1 MIKGWTGKRLRVD
14 LSLKKAWSEEIPLRD
29 LHQWMGGRGLNA
41 SFFSQHFQSPV
52 SPSSPENPVAFAVG
66 PVTGTLAPCSGWTSI
81 ASFSPLS
88 DPLIYSFTRMPG
100 YFGASLKGAGV
111 DQCILQGKADRPIYL
126 WIDGG
131 EVKFEEAGHLWGKET
146 TETTVAIQ
154 EEKEDRSIEV
164 LCIGPAGERQ
174 IPFAN
179 VIHRLSWTG
188 DYLGL
193 GYLFGVKQLKA
204 IAIRGK
210 KEVTLHDPRQFLN
223 LCLTL
228 KDRIQKDRKVQKLK
242 EGGKFSFLSRE
253 GEMMIKN
260 GNGWLPPGLAK
271 QWSTFLRTYLSSKEG
286 CFSCPVHC
294 GRNIQHQESS
304 FGGIHLEK
312 AWYFGPQI
320 GVYNGEWT
328 LKLHRLCQSQ
338 GLDPFLTSSLL
349 ARIMGGSEYSPLS
362 EEDLMQMEHIE
373 DQGEKAFFILHR
385 ILNGSRKEFH
395 LTAPP
400 VSKNKD
406 LDVLADII
414 SFCLIVVTHL
424 NLRTVSNMIDL
435 ICAATGYSP
444 SKEDLRDKVRNILQ
458 MESRLQNK
466 EHHLNNKSPFPDLGE
481 GQISEILRREEGNN
495 ESIVPWTT
503 S

>member
-1 MIKGWTGKRLRVD
+1 MIKGWTGKRLRID
-14 LSLKKAWSEEIPLRD
+14 LSLQKAWSENIPMRD
-29 LHQWMGGRGLNA
+29 LQQWMGGRGLNV

-88 DPLIYSFTRMPG
+88 DPPVYSFTRMPG
-100 YFGASLKGAGV
+100 YFGASLKGAGF
-111 DQCILQGKADRPIYL
+111 DQFILQGKADRPTYL

-174 IPFAN
+174 IPLAN
-179 VIHRLSWTG
+179 VIHRISWTG
-188 DYLGL
+188 DYIGL

-210 KEVTLHDPRQFLN
+210 KEVTLHDPRQFLS

-228 KDRIQKDRKVQKLK
+228 KDHIQKDRKVQKLK

-253 GEMMIKN
+253 GEMMLKT
-260 GNGWLPPGLAK
+260 GNGWLPPGPAK
-271 QWSTFLRTYLSSKEG
+271 QWSTFLRSYLSSKEG

-294 GRNIQHQESS
+294 GRNIQHQESY

-312 AWYFGPQI
+312 AWYLGPQI

-328 LKLHRLCQSQ
+328 LKLHRFCQSQ

-349 ARIMGGSEYSPLS
+349 AKIMEGSEYGLLS
-362 EEDLMQMEHIE
+362 EEDLRQTENIE
-373 DQGEKAFFILHR
+373 DRGEKAFAILQR
-385 ILNGSRKEFH
+385 IINGGRKEFH
-395 LTAPP
+395 LAAPP
-400 VSKNKD
+400 VPENKD

-414 SFCLIVVTHL
+414 SFCLIVVKHL

-435 ICAATGYSP
+435 IYAATGYSL
-444 SKEDLRDKVRNILQ
+444 SKEDLRDIMHNILK
-458 MESRLQNK
+458 MESRLQNN
-466 EHHLNNKSPFPDLGE
+466 ELHLSEEPSLGE
-481 GQISEILRREEGNN
+481 GHISKTLRREERDN
-495 ESIVPWTT
+495 ESIVHWTT

>member
-1 MIKGWTGKRLRVD
+1 MIKGWAGKRLRID
-14 LSLKKAWSEEIPLRD
+14 LSLQKAWLEDIAQEDLR
-29 LHQWMGGRGLNA
+29 QWLGGRGLNA
-41 SFFSQHFQSPV
+41 SFFSQHFQSPL

-66 PVTGTLAPCSGWTSI
+66 PLTGTLAPCSGWTSI

-88 DPLIYSFTRMPG
+88 DPPMYGFTWMPG
-100 YFGASLKGAGV
+100 YFGASLKGVGV

-131 EVKFEEAGHLWGKET
+131 DVKFVEAGHLWGKET
-146 TETTVAIQ
+146 TETAITIQ

-174 IPFAN
+174 FPFAN

-210 KEVTLHDPRQFLN
+210 KEVTPNDPRQFLN

-228 KDRIQKDRKVQKLK
+228 KDRIQKDRKVHKLQQ
-242 EGGKFSFLSRE
+242 GGKLSFLSRE
-253 GEMMIKN
+253 GEEMIKD
-260 GNGWLPPGLAK
+260 GSGWLPAGLAK
-271 QWSTFLRTYLSSKEG
+271 QWSTFLRTYLSSREG
-286 CFSCPVHC
+286 CFSCPVNC
-294 GRNIQHQESS
+294 GRNIQHHESY
-304 FGGIHLEK
+304 FRGIHLEK
-312 AWYFGPQI
+312 AWYLGPQI

-328 LKLHRLCQSQ
+328 LKLHHLCQSQ

-349 ARIMGGSEYSPLS
+349 ARIMKGSEYPPLS
-362 EEDLMQMEHIE
+362 EEDLRQTEHIE
-373 DQGEKAFFILHR
+373 DQGEKAFVILRR
-385 ILNGSRKEFH
+385 IMEGSRKEFH
-395 LTAPP
+395 LPTRP
-400 VSKNKD
+400 VSENKH
-406 LDVLADII
+406 LDALADII
-414 SFCLIVVTHL
+414 SFCPIVVKQL
-424 NLRTVSNMIDL
+424 NQRTVSNMIDL
-435 ICAATGYSP
+435 IYAATGYSL
-444 SKEDLRDKVRNILQ
+444 SKEDLRDKVRSILQ

-466 EHHLNNKSPFPDLGE
+466 GAYANDNSPLPPRGE
-481 GQISEILRREEGNN
+481 GQISEILRREERNN
-495 ESIVPWTT
+495 ESTAQRTT